1 VKNKSS
7 GFKLMYYAKQ
17 VPGGNGWHVINP
29 ADGQPITDNAPYGV
43 DRVLVF
49 LDEDAA
55 LERVD
60 ACNDALELE
69 GAL

>member
-1 VKNKSS
+1 MKNKLS
-7 GFKLMYYAKQ
+7 GFRLMYYAKQ

-55 LERVD
+55 LERVE
-60 ACNDALELE
+60 ACNDAMDLEEVL
-69 GAL
+69 

>member
-1 VKNKSS
+1 
-7 GFKLMYYAKQ
+7 MYYAKQ
-17 VPGGNGWHVINP
+17 VPGNGWHVINP
-29 ADGQPITDNAPYGV
+29 VDGNPITDNAPYGV

-49 LDEDAA
+49 RDEDAA

>member
-1 VKNKSS
+1 MKNKLS
-7 GFKLMYYAKQ
+7 GFRLMYYAKQ
-17 VPGGNGWHVINP
+17 FSPNGWHVINP
-29 ADGQPITDNAPYGV
+29 VDGNPITDNAPYGV

-60 ACNDALELE
+60 ACNDALDLE
-69 GAL
+69 GVS

>member
-1 VKNKSS
+1 MKNKLS
-7 GFKLMYYAKQ
+7 GFRLMYYAKQ
-17 VPGGNGWHVINP
+17 FSPNGWHVINP
-29 ADGQPITDNAPYGV
+29 VDGNPITDNAPYGV

-49 LDEDAA
+49 RDEDAA

>member
-1 VKNKSS
+1 MKNKLS
-7 GFKLMYYAKQ
+7 GFRLMYYAKQ
-17 VPGGNGWHVINP
+17 FSPNGWHVINP
-29 ADGQPITDNAPYGV
+29 VDGNPITDNAPYGV

-69 GAL
+69 GVS

>member
-1 VKNKSS
+1 VKNKLS
-7 GFKLMYYAKQ
+7 GFRLMYYAKQ
-17 VPGGNGWHVINP
+17 FSPGNWHVINP